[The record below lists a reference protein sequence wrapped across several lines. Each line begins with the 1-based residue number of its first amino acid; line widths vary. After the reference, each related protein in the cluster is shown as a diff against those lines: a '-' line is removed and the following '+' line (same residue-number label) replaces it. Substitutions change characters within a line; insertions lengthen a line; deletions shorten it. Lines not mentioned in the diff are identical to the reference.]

1 MQLQRHINSLHE
13 IMDFIFSSVFV
24 RRYRD
29 ICADVRAICL
39 AELGVWMKGYRFV
52 ETEGWEVL
60 KCLSNFLVMY
70 IQFVYDVAKFRYF

>member
-29 ICADVRAICL
+29 ICADIRAICL
-39 AELGVWMKGYRFV
+39 TELGVWMKTYR
-52 ETEGWEVL
+52 
-60 KCLSNFLVMY
+60 
-70 IQFVYDVAKFRYF
+70 